1 MKKIFSLLTFGLL
14 AASAMYAQETPL
26 WLRKNA
32 ISPDG
37 KTVAFCYKGDIYTV
51 PVEGGVAKQIT
62 TNAAYDTNP
71 VWTPSGREIVFSS
84 NREGSFDIYI
94 TSREGGLPRRITNYP
109 GTETPKAV
117 LPDGR
122 IVFTAG
128 LQADAD
134 FIAYPEGPQVYV
146 VKDIETRPQLV
157 SSIRLSELSINNNG
171 VILYEDY
178 KGYEDPL
185 RKHHT
190 SAVTRDIWMYE
201 GADFE
206 NFKIDAK
213 GKFTKLSDF
222 KGEDRQPVFTADGD
236 NYYFISERGGKTLNL
251 FKSSISNPGKVTQHT
266 KYEKNPVRF
275 ISVAGN
281 GTVVYSYNGELFA
294 IIGNAE
300 PKKIEI
306 SVYRDEVEKEMHR
319 LTFTGNTKSAC
330 PSPDGKEFAVAIRGD
345 IFVTST
351 EYKTTKRITNT
362 AEQERNVSFGKD
374 GRSLYYSA
382 ERDGCWGV
390 WRSVLTDPKD
400 KGFTYALNFKEELFS
415 NPGET
420 SFQPKVS
427 PDGKWVAYLR
437 DRTELVIKPTAGGQ
451 VKSLLKGVNY
461 SYSDGDLDFEWSP
474 DSQYLLT
481 DYMGIGGWN
490 NVDVALI
497 DINTGE
503 LTDLT
508 RSGYSDSNF
517 KWAMGGKAITWESDK
532 NGYRSHGSWGSEDD
546 IYIMFLDP
554 KTKAEFLRDKEDRD
568 LEKALKEDEKKKDD
582 EAKDDKKDS
591 KKKDAKK
598 KDSKDDKA
606 KEEKVEKLKLT
617 LDGREYRIIR
627 LTRSSNHYGDHY
639 LTKDGTKLYY
649 TTPLESG
656 YGLCEYDRLEGETKV
671 LQRGVSGAIVP
682 SKDEKSL
689 YVMSSNGIS
698 KISIP
703 DGKLKK
709 IPLEGNFEFKPSA
722 ERTYMFHHIWKQ
734 VKEKFYDPAIH
745 GIDWDYYGQN
755 YASFLPS
762 INNYYDFQDLLSEM
776 LGELNGSHTG
786 ARYYATGGESLG
798 KLGVIYDLNYT
809 GEGLKIAEL
818 LPEGVLAVADPELKA
833 GDLVVAIDGH
843 KIAAGQNWYPLLAN
857 KAGKKV
863 AVTVSKAG
871 KESTIVVKP
880 ASSEGELLYRRWVAQ
895 REEMVAKLSNG
906 RIGYV
911 HVEGMD
917 SPSFR
922 EVYSNALG
930 KYRNCEALIVDTRH
944 NGGGW
949 LHDDL
954 ATFLSGKAYI
964 NFTPRG
970 QYVGTEPF
978 NKWNKPSCV
987 LVCEDNYSDACG
999 FPYTYRALGIG
1010 KIIGAPVPGTMTAVW
1025 WETQVNASIVFGIPQ
1040 VGSWG
1045 IKDGRYLENFQ
1056 IEPDILVYNDPASEL
1071 AGEDKQLEAAVK
1083 EMLKEIDSK

>member
-1 MKKIFSLLTFGLL
+1 MTLALL
-14 AASAMYAQETPL
+14 AASVLSAQETPL

-51 PVEGGVAKQIT
+51 PVEGGVARQIT

-71 VWTPSGREIVFSS
+71 IWTADGKQIVFSS
-84 NREGSFDIYI
+84 NREASFDIYI
-94 TSREGGLPRRITNYP
+94 TSRDGGLPKRITNYP
-109 GTETPKAV
+109 GSETPKTV

-122 IVFTAG
+122 IVFTAN
-128 LQADAD
+128 LQADAN
-134 FIAYPEGPQVYV
+134 FNAYPEGPQVYV
-146 VKDIETRPQLV
+146 VKDINSRPELV
-157 SSIRLSELSINNNG
+157 SSIRLSEVSVNKNG

-178 KGYEDPL
+178 KGYEDSW

-190 SAVTRDIWMYE
+190 SSVTRDIWMYD
-201 GADFE
+201 GASLD
-206 NFKIDAK
+206 NFKIEAGK
-213 GKFTKLSDF
+213 GKFTKLSNYE
-222 KGEDRQPVFTADGD
+222 GEDRQPVFAADGD
-236 NYYFISERGGKTLNL
+236 TYYFISERGGKTLNL
-251 FKSSISNPGKVTQHT
+251 FKSSISAPGKVTQLT
-266 KYEKNPVRF
+266 KYEKDPVRF
-275 ISVAGN
+275 VSVANN
-281 GTVVYSYNGELFA
+281 GTVVYSQNGELYV

-300 PKKIEI
+300 PKKLDITI
-306 SVYRDEVEKEMHR
+306 LRDEVEKEMHR
-319 LTFTGNTKSAC
+319 LTFTGNTNSVC

-345 IFVTST
+345 IFVTSS

-362 AEQERNVSFGKD
+362 PEQERNVSFGKD

-390 WRSVLTDPKD
+390 WRSVLTDKKD
-400 KGFTYALNFKEELFS
+400 KGFTYALDFKEELFS

-437 DRTELVIKPTAGGQ
+437 NRTELVIKPTAGGE
-451 VKSLLKGVNY
+451 VKSLLKDVNY
-461 SYSDGDLDFEWSP
+461 SYQDGDLDFEWSP

-490 NVDVALI
+490 NVDIALI

-503 LTDLT
+503 LTNLT

-546 IYIMFLDP
+546 IYVMFLDP

-568 LEKALKEDEKKKDD
+568 LEKALKEDEKKEKDD
-582 EAKDDKKDS
+582 AAKDDKKDS

-598 KDSKDDKA
+598 SGKDDKD

-617 LDGREYRIIR
+617 LDGRDNRIIR

-656 YGLCEYDRLEGETKV
+656 YGLCVYDRLEGETKV
-671 LQRGVSGAIVP
+671 LQRGVSGRIVP

-689 YVMSSNGIS
+689 YVMSSAGIS
-698 KISIP
+698 KISVP

-709 IPLEGNFEFKPSA
+709 IPLSGEFEFKPSA

-734 VKEKFYDPAIH
+734 VKEKFYDPDIH
-745 GIDWDYYGQN
+745 GIDWEYYGQN
-755 YASFLPS
+755 YAKFLPS
-762 INNYYDFQDLLSEM
+762 INNYYDFQDMLSEM

-798 KLGVIYDLNYT
+798 KLGAIYDLDYT

-818 LPEGVLAVADPELKA
+818 LPDGVLAVADPELKA
-833 GDLVVAIDGH
+833 GDLVVAIDGQR
-843 KIAAGQNWYPLLAN
+843 IAAGQNWYPLLAN
-857 KAGKKV
+857 KAGKKT
-863 AVTVSKAG
+863 AVTVSKGG
-871 KESTIVVKP
+871 KETTIVVKP
-880 ASSEGELLYRRWVAQ
+880 STSEGDMLYRRWVRQ
-895 REEMVAKLSNG
+895 REEIVEKLSGG

-954 ATFLSGKAYI
+954 ATFLGGKAYL

-970 QYVGTEPF
+970 QYIGTEPY
-978 NKWNKPSCV
+978 NKWTKPSCV

-1025 WETQVNASIVFGIPQ
+1025 WERQVNASIVFGIPQ
-1040 VGSWG
+1040 VGSLG
-1045 IKDGRYLENFQ
+1045 LKEGRYLENFQ

-1083 EMLKEIDSK
+1083 EMLKEIEKK